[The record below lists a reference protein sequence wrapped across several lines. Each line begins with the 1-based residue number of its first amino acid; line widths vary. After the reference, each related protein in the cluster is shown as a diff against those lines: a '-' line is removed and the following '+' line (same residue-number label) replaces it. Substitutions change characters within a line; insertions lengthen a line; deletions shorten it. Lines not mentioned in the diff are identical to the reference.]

1 MTQRAWRVGR
11 WSAVS
16 LLLFAGGASAT
27 WYAVAHGTPTPPDVP
42 TAKVA
47 GSVAVEVAVPKAGG
61 IDRVCVQ
68 PGSVEPYESAELF
81 AKVSGYLAEQDVVV
95 DGKKA
100 HVDIGTRVK
109 AGDILAR
116 IAVPEHEKQL
126 AQDDAE
132 VLRAGVKVE
141 QAVAAVKT
149 AEADVGA
156 AAAAI
161 ALAQADQASKAS
173 YRAYREKQRDRIR
186 GLAAREA
193 IDAKL
198 AEEQEDQFQAA
209 VAADLAAAEAV
220 SAARQKHL
228 AAGAR
233 VAQAR
238 ADVKGAEADVAVA
251 TARREKTRVLLN
263 YAVIRSPYTGVVTR
277 RSFHVGDFVRSADAG
292 GERVPL
298 LCVERTNV
306 MRVVVQVPERDV
318 PFVDAGDA
326 AVFEA
331 DALARRDTV
340 AVARVADAED
350 PHTRMMRVELDVPN
364 PDGKLRRGMF
374 GRVTLTLQA
383 GTAAAVRVPSAALVG
398 KAGGGRGTVRVVRD
412 DVAQMVPV
420 RFGAD
425 TGAEVE
431 VLSGLSP
438 ADRVIVRASGPVE
451 NGTRVAVSVAR

>member
-1 MTQRAWRVGR
+1 MTPRTRSGR
-11 WSAVS
+11 W
-16 LLLFAGGASAT
+16 LLTTLVVLAGGASAT
-27 WYAVAHGTPTPPDVP
+27 WYAVARGTPTPDAP
-42 TAKVA
+42 AARAA
-47 GSVAVEVAVPKAGG
+47 GPVAVDVAAPKPGG

-68 PGSVEPYESAELF
+68 PGSVEPYESADLF
-81 AKVSGYLAEQDVVV
+81 AKVSGYLAEQDIEI
-95 DGKKA
+95 DGKKR

-109 AGDILAR
+109 AGNVLAR

-132 VLRAGVKVE
+132 VLRATAKVK
-141 QAVAAVKT
+141 QAEAAVKT
-149 AEADVGA
+149 AEADVGTA
-156 AAAAI
+156 LAGI
-161 ALAQADQASKAS
+161 ALARADGTSKAS

-198 AEEQEDQFQAA
+198 AEEQEDQYQAA
-209 VAADLAAAEAV
+209 VAAELAATEAV
-220 SAARQKHL
+220 TAATQKH
-228 AAGAR
+228 AAAAAR
-233 VAQAR
+233 VAQAK
-238 ADVKGAEADVAVA
+238 ADVTGAEADVAVA
-251 TARREKTRVLLN
+251 TARRAKTQVMLD

-292 GERVPL
+292 GERVPMF
-298 LCVERTNV
+298 CVERTDV
-306 MRVVVQVPERDV
+306 MRVVVQIPERDV

-331 DALARRDTV
+331 DALQRRETV
-340 AVARVADAED
+340 AVSRIAAAED
-350 PHTRMMRVELDVPN
+350 AHTRMMRVELDVPN

-383 GTAAAVRVPSAALVG
+383 GATAAVRVPSAALVG

-412 DVAQMVPV
+412 DVAQAVPV
-420 RFGAD
+420 RYGAD
-425 TGAEVE
+425 TGTDVE
-431 VLSGLSP
+431 ILSGLSP

-451 NGTRVAVSVAR
+451 NGTRVAATAAR